1 MQIMI
6 YVFKTSVDSP
16 SKLESASA
24 LLHELLPET
33 LWNFD
38 LEDCDN
44 ILRIDSE
51 HEIVDLILNNGIF
64 DCIELE

>member
-1 MQIMI
+1 MI

-51 HEIVDLILNNGIF
+51 HEIVDLIVNNGIF

>member
-1 MQIMI
+1 MI

-24 LLHELLPET
+24 LLHKLLPET

>member
-16 SKLESASA
+16 AKFESASA

-44 ILRIDSE
+44 ILRVDSE
-51 HEIVDLILNNGIF
+51 LDIVELLQNNTVF
-64 DCIELE
+64 ECIELE

>member
-1 MQIMI
+1 MI
-6 YVFKTSVDSP
+6 YVFKTSVDSKP
-16 SKLESASA
+16 KLESASL
-24 LLHELLPET
+24 LLHEILPET

-51 HEIVDLILNNGIF
+51 IDITDLILGNSIF
-64 DCIELE
+64 ECSELE

>member
-51 HEIVDLILNNGIF
+51 HEIVDLIVNNGIF

>member
-1 MQIMI
+1 MI
-6 YVFKTSVDSP
+6 YVFKTTVDSK
-16 SKLESASA
+16 SKLESATVI
-24 LLHELLPET
+24 LHELLPDA

-38 LEDCDN
+38 FEDCDN

-51 HEIVDLILNNGIF
+51 IEISESLLKNNIF

>member
-6 YVFKTSVDSP
+6 YVFKTSVDNP
-16 SKLESASA
+16 SKLESASV
-24 LLHELLPET
+24 LLHELLPES

-44 ILRIDSE
+44 ILRVDSE
-51 HEIVDLILNNGIF
+51 LDVAQLLLNNAVF
-64 DCIELE
+64 ECVELE

>member
-1 MQIMI
+1 MI
-6 YVFKTSVDSP
+6 YVFKTSVDTK
-16 SKLESASA
+16 SKLEFANA
-24 LLHELLPET
+24 MLDELLPNA

-44 ILRIDSE
+44 ILRIESE
-51 HEIVDLILNNGIF
+51 VEINEIILKNDIF

>member
-16 SKLESASA
+16 SKLESATA
-24 LLHELLPET
+24 LLNELLPET

-51 HEIVDLILNNGIF
+51 LDIVTLLADNTIF
-64 DCIELE
+64 DCVELE

>member
-1 MQIMI
+1 MD
-6 YVFKTSVDSP
+6 TD
-16 SKLESASA
+16 SKLELANT
-24 LLHELLPET
+24 LLQELLPNA

-51 HEIVDLILNNGIF
+51 NEINETALKNEVF

>member
-1 MQIMI
+1 MI
-6 YVFKTSVDSP
+6 YVFKTSVDTT
-16 SKLESASA
+16 SKLEFANA
-24 LLHELLPET
+24 LLDERLPNA

-51 HEIVDLILNNGIF
+51 NEINEIILKNDVF

>member
-1 MQIMI
+1 MI

-16 SKLESASA
+16 SKLESATV

-44 ILRIDSE
+44 ILRVDSE
-51 HEIVDLILNNGIF
+51 LDIVALLADNTIF
-64 DCIELE
+64 DCVELE

>member
-1 MQIMI
+1 MI
-6 YVFKTSVDSP
+6 YVFKTSVDTN
-16 SKLESASA
+16 SKLEFANA
-24 LLHELLPET
+24 LLSELIPNSV
-33 LWNFD
+33 WNFD

-51 HEIVDLILNNGIF
+51 EEINEITLKNDIF

>member
-1 MQIMI
+1 MI

-16 SKLESASA
+16 SKFESASV
-24 LLHELLPET
+24 LLHELLPNT

-44 ILRIDSE
+44 ILRVDSE
-51 HEIVDLILNNGIF
+51 LDIPNLILNNGIF
-64 DCIELE
+64 ECIELE